1 MVLAPSHADT
11 TDIKHYVEFKV
22 HVHAKEESW
31 TEKDAPLLKKIN
43 QALIQAVKSA

>member
-11 TDIKHYVEFKV
+11 TDIKHYVEFK
-22 HVHAKEESW
+22 VHAKEESW